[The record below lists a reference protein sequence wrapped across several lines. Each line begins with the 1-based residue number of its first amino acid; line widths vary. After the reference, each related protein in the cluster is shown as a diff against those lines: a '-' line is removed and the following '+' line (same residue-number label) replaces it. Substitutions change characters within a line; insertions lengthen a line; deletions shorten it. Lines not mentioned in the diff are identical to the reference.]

1 MSAQSKSTQEMKES
15 FKETPESSEK
25 NEKNEKNE
33 KIKEEP
39 VTCGICYNELSTK
52 NCVVTP
58 CNHRFCN
65 SCFFT
70 WLDKKETCA
79 LCRRTLLNDDVVR
92 ERAENLQEVQADLVL
107 NYRYLKRIRKEI
119 KFKEEENK
127 FQNAKAISLQGRQI
141 RLRMMLERLR
151 QECQEVIPE
160 NLKNVNKAAKTLNK
174 SLKLLT
180 NYKESCNEI
189 SRPKQIPIT
198 RSSNKRSRSPNHEEE
213 FIRFNE
219 SNVGEGKI
227 ESNLEEEKSSE
238 AENDFPDILNMLG
251 DIQEMI
257 EADRIIYRAQRRAY
271 RQRRAMERQRRI
283 MEMAANISENG
294 VADET
299 ADEATDE
306 TADEAEYETE
316 EADNEEVDIT
326 EATTDIVN
334 EDGYESMPVLVSDS
348 EEEKQPDESSRNIRQ
363 SPFIFG
369 STSNAPITFN
379 FGEIISSTPLAFE
392 EYTGISNPFDFQ
404 TIIPSPSSILN
415 TERISTPVTTL
426 FPSGEVS
433 SNHDN
438 STNYTSSTESEVEII
453 D

>member
-1 MSAQSKSTQEMKES
+1 MSAQSRITQEMQES

-25 NEKNEKNE
+25 NEKKEKN
-33 KIKEEP
+33 KKEP

-58 CNHRFCN
+58 CNHSFCN

-92 ERAENLQEVQADLVL
+92 ERAENLQEVQADLVV

-151 QECQEVIPE
+151 KECHEVIPE
-160 NLKNVNKAAKTLNK
+160 NLKSLNK

-198 RSSNKRSRSPNHEEE
+198 RSSNKRSLSPNHEEE
-213 FIRFNE
+213 YNE
-219 SNVGEGKI
+219 SNESKT
-227 ESNLEEEKSSE
+227 ESNLQEEKSSE
-238 AENDFPDILNMLG
+238 DENQFPDVLNMLG

-257 EADRIIYRAQRRAY
+257 EADRIIYHTQRRAH
-271 RQRRAMERQRRI
+271 RQRRI
-283 MEMAANISENG
+283 AEMTTEMMRG
-294 VADET
+294 VGTADEAVDEA

-306 TADEAEYETE
+306 TADEAAYETE
-316 EADNEEVDIT
+316 EVDNEEVDIA

-334 EDGYESMPVLVSDS
+334 EEDGYDSMPELLPDS
-348 EEEKQPDESSRNIRQ
+348 EEEKQPDESSRNVSQ

-404 TIIPSPSSILN
+404 TIIPSPSSIVN
-415 TERISTPVTTL
+415 TEVISTPVTTL
-426 FPSGEVS
+426 FPSEEVS

-438 STNYTSSTESEVEII
+438 NSTDYTSSTESEVEII

>member
-1 MSAQSKSTQEMKES
+1 MSAQSKSVQEMQES
-15 FKETPESSEK
+15 FKETPESS
-25 NEKNEKNE
+25 EKNE

-58 CNHRFCN
+58 CNHSFCN

-92 ERAENLQEVQADLVL
+92 ERAENLQAIQEDLVL
-107 NYRYLKRIRKEI
+107 NYKYLKRIRKEI

-160 NLKNVNKAAKTLNK
+160 NLKNVKKAAKTLNK
-174 SLKLLT
+174 SLKLLSD
-180 NYKESCNEI
+180 YKKSCNEI

-198 RSSNKRSRSPNHEEE
+198 RSSNKRSRSPNHEDES
-213 FIRFNE
+213 NE
-219 SNVGEGKI
+219 SNESKT
-227 ESNLEEEKSSE
+227 ESNLQEEKSSE
-238 AENDFPDILNMLG
+238 DENGFPDVLNMLG
-251 DIQEMI
+251 DIEEMI
-257 EADRIIYRAQRRAY
+257 EADRIIYRAQRRAH
-271 RQRRAMERQRRI
+271 RQRRVAEI
-283 MEMAANISENG
+283 ATEMMRGVGTADVATDVATDE

-299 ADEATDE
+299 PNYATDE
-306 TADEAEYETE
+306 AAYETE
-316 EADNEEVDIT
+316 EVDNEEVDIA

-334 EDGYESMPVLVSDS
+334 EEDGYDSMPELLPDS
-348 EEEKQPDESSRNIRQ
+348 EEEKQPDESSRNVSQ

-404 TIIPSPSSILN
+404 TIIPSPSSIVN
-415 TERISTPVTTL
+415 TEVISTPVTTL
-426 FPSGEVS
+426 FPSEEVS

-438 STNYTSSTESEVEII
+438 NSTDYTSSTESEVEII

>member
-1 MSAQSKSTQEMKES
+1 MSAQSKSVQEMQES
-15 FKETPESSEK
+15 FKETPESS
-25 NEKNEKNE
+25 EKNE

-58 CNHRFCN
+58 CNHSFCN

-92 ERAENLQEVQADLVL
+92 ERAENLQVIQEDLVL
-107 NYRYLKRIRKEI
+107 NYKYLKRIRKEI

-160 NLKNVNKAAKTLNK
+160 NLKNVKKAAKTLNK
-174 SLKLLT
+174 SLKLLSD
-180 NYKESCNEI
+180 YKKSCNEI

-213 FIRFNE
+213 SNE
-219 SNVGEGKI
+219 SNESKT
-227 ESNLEEEKSSE
+227 ESNLQEEKSSE
-238 AENDFPDILNMLG
+238 DENQFPDVLNMLG

-257 EADRIIYRAQRRAY
+257 EADRIIYHTQRRAH
-271 RQRRAMERQRRI
+271 RQRRI
-283 MEMAANISENG
+283 AEMTTEMMRG
-294 VADET
+294 VGTADEAVDEA

-306 TADEAEYETE
+306 TADEAAYETE
-316 EADNEEVDIT
+316 EVDNEEVDIA

-334 EDGYESMPVLVSDS
+334 EEDGYDSMPELLPDS
-348 EEEKQPDESSRNIRQ
+348 EEEKQPDESSRNVSQ

-379 FGEIISSTPLAFE
+379 FGEIISSTPLALE

-404 TIIPSPSSILN
+404 TIISSPSSILN
-415 TERISTPVTTL
+415 TGGISTPVTAL

-438 STNYTSSTESEVEII
+438 STDYASSTESEVEII